1 MERALRDK
9 KAILFFA
16 LPAVVWFLSIVVVP
30 VALSVSYSF
39 LRWDGITTPTFI
51 NVQNYVNL
59 FQDELFLKSLKNSFA
74 LAAASVLIQ
83 LPISMILSQI
93 LASGVKGERFFL
105 NVFFIPVMISGTVI
119 GQLWKK
125 IYHPNYGLL
134 NALLKW
140 VGAGTLATNW
150 LGEASTVLA
159 ACLVPMVWQYI
170 GYHMLLYYSSTKGIS
185 PDIIEAAKM
194 DGASKWQISTRV
206 VLPMIL
212 PMIQASTIFAI
223 VGSLKS
229 FDMIYILTNGG
240 PNHATEV
247 PALTMY
253 QKIFSAN
260 QYGYASAISILIIL
274 ECLLFTILVQ
284 WLFKWMMKRWG
295 NA

>member
-9 KAILFFA
+9 KAIAFFA

-51 NVQNYVNL
+51 HLQNYVNL
-59 FQDELFLKSLKNSFA
+59 FHDELFRQALKNSFS

-83 LPISMILSQI
+83 LPISMLLAQV
-93 LASGVKGERFFL
+93 LASGVKFERFFL
-105 NVFFIPVMISGTVI
+105 NAFFVPVMISSTVI

-134 NALLKW
+134 NALLKA
-140 VGAGTLATNW
+140 VGLGTLTANW
-150 LGEASTVLA
+150 LGDADTVLT

-170 GYHMLLYYSSTKGIS
+170 GYHMLLFYSSAKGIN
-185 PDIIEAAKM
+185 PDIIEAARM
-194 DGASKWQISTRV
+194 DGASKWQIATRII
-206 VLPMIL
+206 LPMIL

-260 QYGYASAISILIIL
+260 QYGYASAISIVIIL
-274 ECLLFTILVQ
+274 ECLVFTLLVQ
-284 WLFKWMMKRWG
+284 WLFRWLIKRWG
-295 NA
+295 N